1 MAGETISMLGT
12 WMQMMAQGWVVAGLT
27 ASAFTL
33 GLMNLAS
40 GLPML
45 VLTIWGGVMA
55 DRLDKRRILLATQ
68 VVQIAI
74 AAWIGWLV
82 LIHTITVWHLIIAGF
97 ILGISAAFEM
107 PAASAL
113 VPELVGR
120 EQLRAAIAVDR
131 SIFHATRLAG
141 PAIGGVLISLLGTAS
156 AFFANAAS
164 FIAMIV
170 ALLTL
175 PPRPMGTA
183 EEEAQRQTGMHE
195 GWIYVRND
203 PPTRTMLMLLTSI
216 TTCIS
221 PFFMIMMP
229 LYSRHVLQIPASEHG
244 ILMGS
249 SGLGAF
255 TGSLWLLRIAVPH
268 RVAYMRGSIIVV
280 VLCMAGLAVAQNLA
294 EAVIAMVLLT
304 GGTSTIFG
312 LANTI
317 VQERAPNAIR
327 GRVSAVAGMSFIGVL
342 PFSGLAMS
350 KIADLVGLRQAMG
363 GSAIGFGVLAAF
375 LLYRHH
381 CACAEKPPVAAP
393 VAMANAE

>member
-12 WMQMMAQGWVVAGLT
+12 WMQVMAQGWVVAGLT

-45 VLTIWGGVMA
+45 VLTTWGGLLA

-68 VVQIAI
+68 FIQIAI
-74 AAWIGWLV
+74 ATWIGWLV
-82 LIHTITVWHLIIAGF
+82 FRHTVTVWHLIVAGF
-97 ILGISAAFEM
+97 ILGTSAAFEM
-107 PAASAL
+107 PSASAL

-120 EQLRAAIAVDR
+120 EQLRSAIAVDR

-141 PAIGGVLISLLGTAS
+141 PAIGGILISLLGTAS

-164 FIAMIV
+164 FVAMIV
-170 ALLTL
+170 ALFTL
-175 PPRPMGTA
+175 PPRPTGTA

-195 GWIYVRND
+195 GWVYVRND
-203 PPTRTMLMLLTSI
+203 PPTRTMLMLLASI

-229 LYSRHVLQIPASEHG
+229 LYSRHILKIPASEHG

-255 TGSLWLLRIAVPH
+255 AGSLWLLRIAVPH
-268 RVAYMRGSIIVV
+268 RVAYMRGSIIAV

-294 EAVIAMVLLT
+294 EAVVAMVLLT
-304 GGTSTIFG
+304 SGTSTIFG

-327 GRVSAVAGMSFIGVL
+327 GRVSAAAGMSFFGVL
-342 PFSGLAMS
+342 PFSGLVMT
-350 KIADLVGLRQAMG
+350 KIADQVGLRQAMG
-363 GSAIGFGVLAAF
+363 GSAVCFGALAAL

-381 CACAEKPPVAAP
+381 CACAQKPQAAEP
-393 VAMANAE
+393 AAMANAE

>member
-1 MAGETISMLGT
+1 MLGT
-12 WMQMMAQGWVVAGLT
+12 WMQVMAQGWVVAGLT

-45 VLTIWGGVMA
+45 VLTAWGGVIA

-68 VVQIAI
+68 VIQIAT

-82 LIHTITVWHLIIAGF
+82 ARGTVTVWHLIVAGL
-97 ILGISAAFEM
+97 ILGTVTAFEM

-113 VPELVGR
+113 VPEMVSR
-120 EQLRAAIAVDR
+120 EQLSSAIAVDR

-141 PAIGGVLISLLGTAS
+141 PAIGGLLISVLGTAS
-156 AFFANAAS
+156 AFFANAVS
-164 FIAMIV
+164 FVAMIV

-175 PPRPMGTA
+175 PPRAIGTE
-183 EEEAQRQTGMHE
+183 EEEAQRQTGIRE
-195 GWIYVRND
+195 GWNYVRGD
-203 PPTRTMLMLLTSI
+203 APTRTMLMLLASI

-229 LYSRHVLQIPASEHG
+229 LYSRHILHIPASEHG

-255 TGSLWLLRIAVPH
+255 AGSLWLLRIATHH
-268 RVAYMRGSIIVV
+268 RVAYMRGSIIAVV
-280 VLCMAGLAVAQNLA
+280 ICMAALAFAQNLP
-294 EAVIAMVLLT
+294 EAVVPMVILT
-304 GGTSTIFG
+304 AGTSTIFG

-327 GRVSAVAGMSFIGVL
+327 GRVSAVAGMSFFGVL
-342 PFSGLAMS
+342 PFSGLAMT

-363 GSAIGFGVLAAF
+363 GSAICFGLLAAL

-381 CACAEKPPVAAP
+381 CACAQKPQVAEP

>member
-45 VLTIWGGVMA
+45 LLTTWGGVLA
-55 DRLDKRRILLATQ
+55 DRHDKRRILLATQ
-68 VVQIAI
+68 VVQIAV
-74 AAWIGWLV
+74 ASWIGWMV
-82 LIHTITVWHLIIAGF
+82 ARGAVSVWHLLVAGC
-97 ILGISAAFEM
+97 ILGVSAAFEM

-113 VPELVGR
+113 VPELVAR
-120 EQLRAAIAVDR
+120 EQLRSAIAVDR

-141 PAIGGVLISLLGTAS
+141 PAIAGVLVSWLGTAS
-156 AFFANAAS
+156 AFFANAGS
-164 FIAMIV
+164 FVAMIV
-170 ALLTL
+170 ALFTL
-175 PPRPMGTA
+175 PPRPTGSA
-183 EEEAQRQTGMHE
+183 EEEAQRQTGMWE
-195 GWIYVRND
+195 GWNYVRQD
-203 PPTRTMLMLLTSI
+203 APTRTMLMLLSSATF
-216 TTCIS
+216 CIS

-229 LYSRHVLQIPASEHG
+229 LYSRHILHIPASQHG

-255 TGSLWLLRIAVPH
+255 TGSLWLLRIAAQH
-268 RVAYMRGSIIVV
+268 RTAYLRGSIVGIVV
-280 VLCMAGLAVAQNLA
+280 CMSALALARNLP
-294 EAVIAMVLLT
+294 EAVTAMVILT
-304 GGTSTIFG
+304 ICTSTIFG

-327 GRVSAVAGMSFIGVL
+327 GRVSALAGMSFIGVL
-342 PFSGLAMS
+342 PFSGLVMT
-350 KIADLVGLRQAMG
+350 KIADLIGMRLAMG
-363 GSAIGFGVLAAF
+363 WSALGFGALAAL

-381 CACAEKPPVAAP
+381 CACAREPRAEEAVVSTVA
-393 VAMANAE
+393 